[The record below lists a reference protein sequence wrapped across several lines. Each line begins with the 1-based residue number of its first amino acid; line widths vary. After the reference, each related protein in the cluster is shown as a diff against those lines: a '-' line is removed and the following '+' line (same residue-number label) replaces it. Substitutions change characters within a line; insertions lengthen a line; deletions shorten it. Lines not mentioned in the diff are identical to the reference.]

1 MEIKNKTKILFL
13 HGLESKP
20 GGTKV
25 SRLAKLGYNV
35 LNPLLPAN
43 DFKKS
48 IEIAQEIADL
58 EKPDFIVGSSRGGAI
73 AMSLN
78 IQDPKVKMVLIAPAW
93 NKREQLGIPDTVQYT
108 ISDFTTIL
116 HSRLD
121 DVVKYQDSSYL
132 ESSNPQKVRLIECG
146 ECHRM
151 SDEGALNK
159 LFDAVSLTYY
169 L

>member
-25 SRLAKLGYNV
+25 TRLTKLGCNV

-48 IEIAQEIADL
+48 IEIAQKIVDL
-58 EKPDFIVGSSRGGAI
+58 ENPDFIVGSSRGGAV

-93 NKREQLGIPDTVQYT
+93 NKRKQLGIPDVVQYT
-108 ISDFTTIL
+108 IPDSTTIL

-121 DVVKYQDSSYL
+121 DVVKYQDSLYL
-132 ESSNPQKVRLIECG
+132 ESNNPQKVRLIECG
-146 ECHRM
+146 KCHRM
-151 SDEGALNK
+151 SDEHALNK
-159 LFDAVSLTYY
+159 LFDAVNLTHY